1 MNKYTAEQ
9 ARSSLQKMLGHPLT
23 VAERAE
29 LFSMASNYADLLRER
44 ESANNN
50 DTCTDADCPRCNT
63 PAQHRGDMSH
73 AGIGCYP
80 GRFCGEVVSRRIE
93 NGVDVF
99 TIKPSFGDEFDVIKV
114 SESAKAAVTD
124 AMVNKAFG
132 AFVHALKGEDT
143 FDGLRAAL
151 KAVAPMLASVR
162 VPDGWLPIE
171 SAPND
176 GTMHV
181 RGLMVH
187 GNDGKALYWD
197 ACAGHLDTEDGQ
209 FIDQGGNDFGWNADD
224 FTHWHPLAA
233 APKPEK
239 E

>member
-1 MNKYTAEQ
+1 MSKYTAEQ
-9 ARSSLQKMLGHPLT
+9 ARSSLQKMHGHPLT

-44 ESANNN
+44 ESAK
-50 DTCTDADCPRCNT
+50 TGVTDEIFEAFDA
-63 PAQHRGDMSH
+63 AQTKAMGEYEMQQYH
-73 AGIGCYP
+73 AG
-80 GRFCGEVVSRRIE
+80 
-93 NGVDVF
+93 
-99 TIKPSFGDEFDVIKV
+99 K
-114 SESAKAAVTD
+114 ESHL
-124 AMVNKAFG
+124 VN
-132 AFVHALKGEDT
+132 ALDFAT
-143 FDGLRAAL
+143 RAAL
-151 KAVAPMLASVR
+151 KAVAPMLASAR

-176 GTMHV
+176 GAMHV

-197 ACAGHLDTEDGQ
+197 ACAGHLDAEDGQ
-209 FIDQGGNDFGWNADD
+209 FLDQGGNDFGWNADD